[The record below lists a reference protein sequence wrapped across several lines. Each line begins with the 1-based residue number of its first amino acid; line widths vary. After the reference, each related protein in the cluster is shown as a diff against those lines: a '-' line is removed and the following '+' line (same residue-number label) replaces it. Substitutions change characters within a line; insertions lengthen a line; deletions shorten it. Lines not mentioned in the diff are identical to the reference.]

1 MSPNNQHCISVSSDK
16 KMVLMD
22 AKTGE
27 IIKELENAHKGSI
40 YSVAWFEDSS
50 RFATCS
56 ADKTVK
62 IWESPELKLV
72 Q

>member
-1 MSPNNQHCISVSSDK
+1 MTVSSDK
-16 KMVLMD
+16 KIVLLD
-22 AKTGE
+22 AKTAEVVKE
-27 IIKELENAHKGSI
+27 IENAHKGSI
-40 YSVAWFEDSS
+40 YSLAWFEDSA

-62 IWESPELKLV
+62 IWEAEELKLL

>member
-1 MSPNNQHCISVSSDK
+1 
-16 KMVLMD
+16 MVLMD